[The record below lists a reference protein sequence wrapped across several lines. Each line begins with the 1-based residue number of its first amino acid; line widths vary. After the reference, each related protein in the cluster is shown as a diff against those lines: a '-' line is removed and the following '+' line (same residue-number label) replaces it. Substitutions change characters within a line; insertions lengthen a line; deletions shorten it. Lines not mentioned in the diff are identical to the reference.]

1 MKLRYSPTSP
11 FVRKVMV
18 AAIETGLIERIEK
31 IPTAV
36 TPIKPNDD
44 VARDNPL
51 VKVPALTTDDG
62 LILYDSP
69 VICEYLDSLNG
80 GAKLFPPSGT
90 QRWMAL
96 RQQALGDGML
106 EAAILNR
113 YEQLRPKEYQ
123 WPEWTDGQMRK
134 VRGALDALEHENL
147 NGPFDIGT
155 LTIACALG
163 YLDFRFPT
171 EAWRTT
177 RPKLAAWY
185 AEISLRPSMTATVP
199 TA

>member
-1 MKLRYSPTSP
+1 MFSDPAGSHAPFPVETSTEIALMKLRYSPTSP

-90 QRWMAL
+90 QRSSIATSSC
-96 RQQALGDGML
+96 G
-106 EAAILNR
+106 
-113 YEQLRPKEYQ
+113 PKN
-123 WPEWTDGQMRK
+123 TNGR
-134 VRGALDALEHENL
+134 
-147 NGPFDIGT
+147 NGPTGR
-155 LTIACALG
+155 CA
-163 YLDFRFPT
+163 RC
-171 EAWRTT
+171 
-177 RPKLAAWY
+177 AA
-185 AEISLRPSMTATVP
+185 R
-199 TA
+199 